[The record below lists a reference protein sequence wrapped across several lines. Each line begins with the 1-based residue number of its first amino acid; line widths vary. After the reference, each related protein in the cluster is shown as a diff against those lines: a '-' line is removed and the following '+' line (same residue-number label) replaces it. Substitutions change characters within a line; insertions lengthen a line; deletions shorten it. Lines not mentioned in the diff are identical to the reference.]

1 MRREQARVCTWPSSA
16 IGLQLQSL
24 KMRFRSTARC
34 HFVMTSF
41 CSSLVNVSE
50 NLQIASCK
58 VSRLP
63 GPERQSRGFAF
74 VEFEN
79 GDDASAAIKGLD
91 KSMLG
96 DRCDPHLTTF
106 ISSNVTTFFSD
117 MAITTGRL
125 LCRERVVTKD
135 IARPR
140 VILGVY
146 FNSQARIPSTFLF
159 CR

>member
-1 MRREQARVCTWPSSA
+1 MAKLSYRTTTPELEDAFSKYGKVPFCDDKC
-16 IGLQLQSL
+16 LQKSCNT
-24 KMRFRSTARC
+24 K
-34 HFVMTSF
+34 
-41 CSSLVNVSE
+41 VSE